1 MPEETSLSIKAIKL
15 TRDVFESIHGNLGLL
30 KFNIEQLIPTNGAN
44 GESSKK
50 WRIVCSFYETLNSSS
65 PSRYEVNVNLND
77 NTVSIKKL
85 DINTSG
91 VVAEEKKFK
100 IVEE

>member
-50 WRIVCSFYETLNSSS
+50 WRIC
-65 PSRYEVNVNLND
+65 
-77 NTVSIKKL
+77 
-85 DINTSG
+85 
-91 VVAEEKKFK
+91 KFK
-100 IVEE
+100 